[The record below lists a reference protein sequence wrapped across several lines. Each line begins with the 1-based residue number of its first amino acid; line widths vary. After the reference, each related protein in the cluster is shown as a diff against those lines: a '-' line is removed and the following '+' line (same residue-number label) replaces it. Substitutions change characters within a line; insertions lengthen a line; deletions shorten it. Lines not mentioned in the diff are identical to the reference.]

1 LKSARQTKQL
11 FMTLLRQEVVER
23 PTAERALRALGEA
36 VGLSRSTIARRLRTA
51 VTTTAARD
59 LERRQQI
66 QAVALEMRSYGHRP
80 ITKELRRRGVIINK
94 KVVLRLLRAD
104 NLLCLRR
111 RAFVSTTDSNHPLT
125 VYPNLVRELVLTDIN
140 QLWVADITYIR
151 LQRQFIYL
159 AALLDAYSRRC
170 IGWALA
176 RYLDARLSLTAL
188 RMALQTRSFSPGKL
202 THHSDR
208 GVQYACHDYVRV
220 LQQNQIQISMSRVGN
235 PYDNAKAE
243 RFMRTLK
250 YEEVY
255 LNDYDTFTEVRLSV
269 EHFIEAVYNRKRL
282 HSALGYLPP
291 AEFEVSLA
299 LNQP

>member
-1 LKSARQTKQL
+1 
-11 FMTLLRQEVVER
+11 MTLLRQEVKER

-36 VGLSRSTIARRLRTA
+36 VGLSRSTIGRRLRAA

-59 LERRQQI
+59 MERRQQI
-66 QAVALEMRSYGHRP
+66 QAVALEMRSYGYRP
-80 ITKELRRRGVIINK
+80 ITKELHRRGVIINK

-111 RAFVSTTDSNHPLT
+111 RAFVATTNSQHPLT
-125 VYPNLVRELVLTDIN
+125 VYPNLARALVLTDIN

-159 AALLDAYSRRC
+159 AAVLDAYSRRC

-176 RYLDARLSLTAL
+176 RYLDARLSLAAL
-188 RMALQTRSFSPGKL
+188 QMALQSRRFSAGKL

-220 LQQNQIQISMSRVGN
+220 LQHHHIQISMSRIGN

-255 LNDYDTFTEVRLSV
+255 LNDYDTFTEVMLSV
-269 EHFIEAVYNRKRL
+269 QNFIEAVYNRKRL

-291 AEFEVSLA
+291 AEFEASLA

>member
-1 LKSARQTKQL
+1 
-11 FMTLLRQEVVER
+11 MTLLRQEVKER

-36 VGLSRSTIARRLRTA
+36 VGLSRSTIGRRLRAA
-51 VTTTAARD
+51 VTTTTAKRD
-59 LERRQQI
+59 MERRQQI
-66 QAVALEMRSYGHRP
+66 QAVALEMRSYGYRP
-80 ITKELRRRGVIINK
+80 ITKELHRRGVIINK

-111 RAFVSTTDSNHPLT
+111 RAFVSTTDSQHQLT
-125 VYPNLVRELVLTDIN
+125 VYPNLARGLVLTDIN

-176 RYLDARLSLTAL
+176 RYLDTRLSLAAL
-188 RMALQTRSFSPGKL
+188 QMALQTRRFRAGKL

-220 LQQNQIQISMSRVGN
+220 LQQNHIHISMSRIGN

-255 LNDYDTFTEVRLSV
+255 LNDYDTFTEVMLSV
-269 EHFIEAVYNRKRL
+269 QNFIEAVYNRKRL

-291 AEFEVSLA
+291 AEFEASLA
-299 LNQP
+299 PNHP